1 MRNYEIGT
9 SHCNKIWVDNMIQFR
24 SRGFDEVSLYLASNE
39 KSWLVKGNLFLFRT
53 TEEDIQYIF
62 GGGIFYEAT
71 TNTTCEDIWN
81 FFQEAS
87 GAKSEK
93 ELREMQPGNQSEH
106 VTSLAIRYPFFLER
120 SDWIDFDKIL
130 SKKLP
135 KVGSQ
140 NYLKHFESNHPDV
153 KNIWDAIKGKTKHL
167 DYFKEMESPKHYVE
181 RSGKIRLGQGTFR
194 AKVVELFG
202 NECAVTRINAKRL
215 IEAAHIKPF
224 REVLEHDISNGIAL
238 RADLHKMLDSG
249 YAKIQKVGD
258 ELRFIISDRFWK
270 DHNNH
275 CEIYRDLHEK
285 VIANPSGW
293 NVDEESLEWSSK
305 QCG

>member
-1 MRNYEIGT
+1 MSKYEIGT
-9 SHCNKIWVDNMIQFR
+9 THCSQIWVDNMIQFR
-24 SRGFDEVSLYLASNE
+24 SKGFDEVSLYLARNE
-39 KSWLVKGNLFLFRT
+39 ESWLEKGNLFLFRT

-71 TNTTCEDIWN
+71 TNMTCADIWN
-81 FFQEAS
+81 YFQEAS
-87 GAKSEK
+87 GAKFEE
-93 ELREMQPGNQSEH
+93 ELRKMQKGKQSEH

-120 SDWIDFDKIL
+120 SDWIDFNTVL
-130 SKKLP
+130 SEELP
-135 KVGSQ
+135 KAENSRK
-140 NYLKHFESNHPDV
+140 YFEPNHPDV
-153 KNIWDAIKGKTKHL
+153 KSIWDAIKGKTSHL
-167 DYFKEMESPKHYVE
+167 DAYKKMNNPKHYLE
-181 RSGKIRLGQGTFR
+181 RPGKIRLGQGTFR

-238 RADLHKMLDSG
+238 RADLHKLLDSG